1 MRYQANFLPPLKL
14 QKISY
19 YFGLCQKMLLA
30 NQFAGF
36 FTFDLF
42 NLLVLIL
49 GFHYY
54 IVLVYFDI
62 VTMTIGFTFIN
73 KKQKIKMSHKELII

>member
-1 MRYQANFLPPLKL
+1 MRYQANFSTKNIVLFWVVPE
-14 QKISY
+14 
-19 YFGLCQKMLLA
+19 MLLA

-36 FTFDLF
+36 FIFDLF

-62 VTMTIGFTFIN
+62 VTITKGFTFIN